1 MERKGVAL
9 VTGAGGDMGRAE
21 AIALARHRKMDIAV
35 IYRSSSQDAETTV
48 AACRSVGVQ
57 ARAFGAD
64 LRESGA
70 VRGLVEQVREAMGP
84 ISVLVNNAGAMGAT
98 FNSTLVE
105 MEPEIWRE
113 MIEAHLTSSFLCIK
127 YCAPDMIGA
136 GWGRIIN
143 TSSIHGRTGG
153 RATLGAYGAAKA
165 GIEALTKT
173 AARELGAHGITSNCI
188 APGFVATARLKSYM
202 SEERITQLGQQIP
215 VGRIASPDEIASVV
229 AFLASD
235 EASYVNG
242 AVIDVN
248 GGRTEYL

>member
-9 VTGAGGDMGRAE
+9 VTGAGGDIGRAE
-21 AIALARHRKMDIAV
+21 AIAIARHRKMDIAV
-35 IYRSSSQDAETTV
+35 AYRSNLQEAEATV
-48 AACRSVGVQ
+48 AACRDIGVRAQ
-57 ARAFGAD
+57 AFGAD
-64 LRESGA
+64 LRESAA
-70 VRGLVEQVREAMGP
+70 VQGLVRQVREAMGP

-98 FNSTLVE
+98 FNATLVE

-127 YCAPDMIGA
+127 YCAPDMIKA
-136 GWGRIIN
+136 GWGRIVN

-165 GIEALTKT
+165 GVEAITKT
-173 AARELGAHGITSNCI
+173 AARELGAFGITSNCI
-188 APGFVATARLKSYM
+188 APGFVGTARLKSYM
-202 SEERITQLGQQIP
+202 SEDRISQLSQQIP
-215 VGRIASPDEIASVV
+215 VGRIASPEEVASVV

-242 AVIDVN
+242 AIVDVN